1 MIRFENRFDEY
12 AYRVAS
18 LPLAANVKVE
28 EGQWVTVKKGE
39 LVLANSTDK
48 KAFIAIGSN
57 REGRDQVA
65 GKFIRKISFLVGDF
79 MLTVSNFKTSET
91 YEDMAPLKV
100 VDGNLE
106 PVKSAEAA
114 TATVVAYALGAPVN
128 GFLRIVSA

>member
-12 AYRVAS
+12 AYRVSS
-18 LPLAANVKVE
+18 LPLAANAKVE
-28 EGQWVTVKKGE
+28 EGQWVTVKNGE
-39 LVLANSTDK
+39 VVLATSTDK

-79 MLTVSNFKTSET
+79 MLTVSNFNTSKS
-91 YEDMAPLKV
+91 YSDMTPLKV
-100 VDGNLE
+100 VDGNLA
-106 PVKSAEAA
+106 PVESKE
-114 TATVVAYALGAPVN
+114 TETTVAYALGAPVN